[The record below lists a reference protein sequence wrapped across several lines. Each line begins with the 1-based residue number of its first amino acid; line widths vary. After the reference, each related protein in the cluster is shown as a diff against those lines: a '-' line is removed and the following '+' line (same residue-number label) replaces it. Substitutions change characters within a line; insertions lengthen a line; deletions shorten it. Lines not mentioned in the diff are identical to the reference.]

1 MRKSKRKQLA
11 VITKQ
16 TQRCITKFETLDNA
30 YKEYGI
36 GAVRKLRDRMSSAG
50 VGYEQSSARFSTAVR
65 GKEKRKGSSKQPMGY
80 PSVNSQFGRYGL

>member
-1 MRKSKRKQLA
+1 MRKNKRKELA
-11 VITKQ
+11 AVTKQ
-16 TQRCITKFETLDNA
+16 TQRCIAKFETLDNA

-50 VGYEQSSARFSTAVR
+50 VRYEQSKAGFSTAVK

-80 PSVNSQFGRYGL
+80 PSVNSQFGK